1 MRVYIPSTVTQLR
14 TASDRGSVPATVGF
28 GVTASLRSEYPAAEE
43 DELEYLAMTDAARA
57 SLRLLAGEDGAGGA
71 DGGHPAAGV
80 RVVIAAD
87 VDAVTEYPQGDR
99 AAVRVDAEITW
110 RQVAAVHLDGADAAD
125 AVRAAVAVVDE
136 ADLDDPDAEFVV
148 GEAESYELAWYAPD
162 EIRFLL
168 EELG

>member
-1 MRVYIPSTVTQLR
+1 MRVYIPSTVAQLR
-14 TASDRGSVPATVGF
+14 TASERGSVPATVGF
-28 GVTASLRSEYPAAEE
+28 GVTASLQGEYPAAEE
-43 DELEYLAMTDAARA
+43 DELEYLAMSDAARA
-57 SLRLLAGEDGAGGA
+57 SLRLLAGEGA
-71 DGGHPAAGV
+71 DGGDGEQSPTAGM

-87 VDAVTEYPQGDR
+87 VEPVVEYPQGDR
-99 AAVRVDAEITW
+99 AAVRVDAQIPW
-110 RQVAAVHLDGADAAD
+110 QQVAAVHLDGADAAD

-136 ADLDDPDAEFVV
+136 ADLDDPDAEFVL